1 MIISGSKPT
10 TGSKPT
16 IRLQTRK
23 GTDINNYQLL
33 GVDVKDYEAQMEKLR
48 RQHPGIILR
57 PDTISGIYNCHGMTF
72 ASRRTGIN
80 KITMALI
87 AEDSFNRI
95 NDSEVLPGDVV
106 LYIDSW
112 GEIEHT
118 GFITSV
124 DLQNRSN
131 FTIMVL
137 SKWGDGSEVI
147 HSLYNC
153 PYAKENIQF
162 FRCKN

>member
-1 MIISGSKPT
+1 MTLIG
-10 TGSKPT
+10 GNPT

-23 GTDINNYQLL
+23 GTDINNYQLHNI
-33 GVDVKDYEAQMEKLR
+33 DIKEYESQMAKLS
-48 RQHPGIILR
+48 QKYLGIILR
-57 PDTISGIYNCHGMTF
+57 PDTITGIYNCHGMTF

-80 KITMALI
+80 TIDKQLLI
-87 AEDSFNRI
+87 EDDFKQISDN
-95 NDSEVLPGDVV
+95 EVLPGDIA
-106 LYIDSW
+106 LYINDL

-124 DLQNRSN
+124 DLQNRSK

-147 HSLYNC
+147 HALFNC
-153 PYAKENIQF
+153 PYAKGDIQF
-162 FRCKN
+162 VRCKN